1 MSKLLFGISSPSF
14 NLFLFASFSLFR
26 IKNMGQL
33 RPIFFSSFSH
43 YKSTLNWKKQSV
55 DDVVLGIRTR
65 DRIMIGTDGS
75 PELWQPL
82 FFHILT
88 SDFSV
93 NINQWIFSWKTI
105 YSWAVVVAE
114 LVEWSL
120 PTPELRRSNPVT
132 WNWFYR
138 IFSLFLFVKL
148 NWIFWTIYLCLFIA
162 FRGD

>member
-33 RPIFFSSFSH
+33 RPIFLFSSFSH
-43 YKSTLNWKKQSV
+43 YNSTLNWKKQSV
-55 DDVVLGIRTR
+55 DDVVLAIRTL

-88 SDFSV
+88 SDFFCKCKSMNFFLKNYILMGSGCGWVGRVVTSDTRAPPFQSSHLELILPNIFTVSV
-93 NINQWIFSWKTI
+93 CKT
-105 YSWAVVVAE
+105 
-114 LVEWSL
+114 
-120 PTPELRRSNPVT
+120 
-132 WNWFYR
+132 
-138 IFSLFLFVKL
+138 
-148 NWIFWTIYLCLFIA
+148 
-162 FRGD
+162 